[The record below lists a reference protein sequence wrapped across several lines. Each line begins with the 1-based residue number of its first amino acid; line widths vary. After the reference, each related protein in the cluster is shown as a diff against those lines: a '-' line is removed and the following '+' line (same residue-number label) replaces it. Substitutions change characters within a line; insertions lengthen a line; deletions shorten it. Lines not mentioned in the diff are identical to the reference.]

1 MRSTV
6 ALLALLAMSLSG
18 CAGSQTPSADKKK
31 GSAVE
36 SGAYAPTPASITTP
50 DRVDTR
56 LGTLQFF
63 DGLPEAKTVDRVYDH
78 LDFLRGVRSFLQT
91 IPGASMVAMRRGLDE
106 AGALPNYTVMLTEA
120 MMDSRSLFLTANS
133 ETVYAMAWINLK
145 GGPIAIET
153 PPKVVGV
160 LSDFWQRHLVET
172 GETGPDKGKGGF
184 YIVLP
189 PNYAGE
195 VPRSQYVVQS
205 PTYNVFAMFR
215 GFLRDGNPDLARAY
229 FRLRLKIYPLKEAAK
244 PPPNDYVNFSSRVFN
259 TVPRNDFDFFEDVN
273 TIVQEE
279 PADSQDP
286 ETLGLLASIG
296 IEKGKEFAPDARLKA
311 TLTDA
316 AAVGNATA
324 RTLLF
329 APRDESVYLYPNSEW
344 RTLFPHGTHEFVK
357 DGAHILDAPASLHYY
372 ANVASPSKVLEMDGA
387 GSQYAVV
394 FRDSEGNPLDGG
406 KSYSL
411 TLPRD
416 VPVRDFWSLVVYDNQ
431 TRSML
436 QTEQRFPSVNNL
448 LGDLRK
454 NEDGSTT
461 IYFGPNPPREET
473 DRRVGRR
480 KRGGDAE
487 NPNWIQ
493 TIPGKGW
500 NAMFRLYGARRPW
513 FNKTWRPGEI
523 ELLDL
528 PPVEPTKDKPFMA
541 TDIPASIQTPD
552 KVETPIGTLEFVDGF
567 PTVETQ
573 TRVYAGLDFMR
584 GVDAFL
590 TTISGASLVAMQRG
604 LESVGIRNNTTVGIF
619 QRFMDSHSL
628 FLTGNTDSVYTLTW
642 LDLRKGAMVVKSPP
656 NTPGVL
662 DDAFSRSVADLGTAG
677 PDKGNGGLFLFT
689 PPDYDG
695 QMSELY
701 FAYKSRTYGNLLMWR
716 GLAGR
721 EDPVAAVSQIETDT
735 EIYPLEIDFDE
746 VERQAVERSE
756 RADANEEV
764 PEEQDELVELEDE
777 DETRFVEL
785 SGESFN
791 TIHSNDAE
799 YYRELDE
806 MIQREPS
813 SAFGPQTLGLLAS
826 IGMRRGAPF
835 APDARMRETLT
846 DAAAVANATARALV
860 FQPRDPDAFVYEGSN
875 WYTTFIADD
884 DEFLRGGSRLLNART
899 MFFYVATMVTPS
911 MIEKKV
917 GVGSQHA
924 LAATD
929 SGGDYLDGGRN
940 YSLTLPA
947 NVPVRE
953 FWSIVVYDPQTRSML
968 QTPRTTRPSLS
979 SEAGTLL
986 PNPNGS
992 TTIFFGPEPPL
1003 GKEANWIQTVPD
1015 KGWFTI
1021 LRLYAPLKPW
1031 FDKTWRPGEIVR
1043 AD

>member
-6 ALLALLAMSLSG
+6 ALLGLLTMSLSG
-18 CAGSQTPSADKKK
+18 CAGGQTPGGDQSK
-31 GSAVE
+31 GPLDA
-36 SGAYAPTPASITTP
+36 SGRYAPTPESIITP

-56 LGTLQFF
+56 IGTLQFF
-63 DGLPEAKTVDRVYDH
+63 DGLPEAKTVDQVYDH

-172 GETGPDKGKGGF
+172 GETGPDEGKGGF
-184 YIVLP
+184 YVILP
-189 PNYAGE
+189 PDYAGE
-195 VPRSQYVVQS
+195 IPRSRYVVQS

-229 FRLRLKIYPLKEAAK
+229 FRLRLKIYPLKESAK
-244 PPPNDYVNFSSRVFN
+244 PPPNDYINFSSRAFS
-259 TVPRNDFDFFEDVN
+259 TVPMNDFGFFEDVN

-286 ETLGLLASIG
+286 EVLGLLGSIG
-296 IEKGKEFAPDARLKA
+296 IEKGKKFAPDARLKA

-329 APRDESVYLYPNSEW
+329 APRDESVYLYPKSQW
-344 RTLFPHGTHEFVK
+344 RTPFPHGTHEFVE
-357 DGAHILDAPASLHYY
+357 DGVQTLDGPASFHYY
-372 ANVASPSKVLEMDGA
+372 ANIASPSKVVDMDGA
-387 GSQYAVV
+387 GSQYALIV
-394 FRDSEGNPLDGG
+394 RDSEGNPLDGS

-461 IYFGPNPPREET
+461 IFFGPNPPPEEG
-473 DRRVGRR
+473 DRRRGRR
-480 KRGGDAE
+480 KSRSATE

-500 NAMFRLYGARRPW
+500 NAMLRLYGARRPW
-513 FNKTWRPGEI
+513 FSKKWRPGEI
-523 ELLDL
+523 ELLAL
-528 PPVEPTKDKPFMA
+528 PQAEPTKDKPFMA
-541 TDIPASIQTPD
+541 TDIPASIRTPNEVQTR
-552 KVETPIGTLEFVDGF
+552 IGTLEFVDGF
-567 PTVETQ
+567 PTVQTQ
-573 TRVYAGLDFMR
+573 KLVYENLDFVR

-590 TTISGASLVAMQRG
+590 TTISGASLVAMRRG
-604 LESVGIRNNTTVGIF
+604 LESVGVADNATVGIF
-619 QRFMDSHSL
+619 RRFMDSHSL
-628 FLTGNTDSVYTLTW
+628 FLTGSTESVYTLTW
-642 LDLRKGAMVVKSPP
+642 LDLRNGAMVVKSPP
-656 NTPGVL
+656 NTLGVL
-662 DDAFSRSVADLGTAG
+662 DDAFFRSVTDLGTAG
-677 PDKGNGGLFLFT
+677 PDEGNGGLFLFT

-695 QMSELY
+695 QISELY
-701 FAYKSRTYGNLLMWR
+701 FAYESRTYGNLLMWR
-716 GLAGR
+716 GFAGGG
-721 EDPVAAVSQIETDT
+721 DPVPAVSQIETDT
-735 EIYPLEIDFDE
+735 QIYPLEIDFDE
-746 VERQAVERSE
+746 VERQAVERSK
-756 RADANEEV
+756 RAAANEEV
-764 PEEQDELVELEDE
+764 PGEQDEVVDLEDE
-777 DETRFVEL
+777 DETRFVDL
-785 SGESFN
+785 SGKAFN
-791 TIHSNDAE
+791 TIHSNDAS

-806 MIQREPS
+806 MIQREPT
-813 SAFGPQTLGLLAS
+813 SAFDSRTLGLLAS
-826 IGMRRGAPF
+826 IGMQKGKPF
-835 APDARMRETLT
+835 APDAGMHDTLA
-846 DAAAVANATARALV
+846 DAASVANATARALL
-860 FQPRDPDAFVYEGSN
+860 FRPRGSDAFFYEDSN
-875 WYTTFIADD
+875 WYTAFVGGD

-899 MFFYVATMVTPS
+899 MFFYVATMVTPA
-911 MIEKKV
+911 MVEKKV

-929 SGGDYLDGGRN
+929 SSGDYLDGGKS

-947 NVPVRE
+947 NVPAKG

-979 SEAGTLL
+979 SQAGTLL

-1003 GKEANWIQTVPD
+1003 GREANWIQTVPG
-1015 KGWFTI
+1015 KGWFTM
-1021 LRLYAPLKPW
+1021 LRLHGPLEPW
-1031 FDKTWRPGEIVR
+1031 FEKTWRPGNIVR
-1043 AD
+1043 TD